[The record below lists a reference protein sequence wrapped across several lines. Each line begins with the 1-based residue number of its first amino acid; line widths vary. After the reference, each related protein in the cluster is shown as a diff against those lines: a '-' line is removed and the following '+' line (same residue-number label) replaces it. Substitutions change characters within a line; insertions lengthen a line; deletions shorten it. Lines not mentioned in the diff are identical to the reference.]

1 LANNLLR
8 RDLLDISPALN
19 EAASAIV
26 DVSIYIL
33 SLSEWKYLEKVGNP
47 KEDGAPS
54 ASGYRLG
61 EILLL
66 ISVLCFHSLF
76 EGIAIV
82 GYGQSSSHSW
92 LWQHLEQSYSHGNRS
107 ENLMHSCAFFGIQ
120 RRLGCL
126 HIGFLSTPLI
136 GTVFRGVAL
145 LLSRERKLLQQE
157 CRNIDHHIRDIQRTE
172 ESF

>member
-1 LANNLLR
+1 MF
-8 RDLLDISPALN
+8 DISPTLN

-61 EILLL
+61 ESLLL

-76 EGIAIV
+76 EGIVLGVAESE
-82 GYGQSSSHSW
+82 GEAW
-92 LWQHLEQSYSHGNRS
+92 RALWTV
-107 ENLMHSCAFFGIQ
+107 
-120 RRLGCL
+120 CL
-126 HIGFLSTPLI
+126 HKIFAAIAMGIAPLKM
-136 GTVFRGVAL
+136 L
-145 LLSRERKLLQQE
+145 P
-157 CRNIDHHIRDIQRTE
+157 
-172 ESF
+172 